1 MSELSSQTFL
11 GGLSFPEFFLG
22 GRGGSSFWARGLR
35 SEV

>member
-22 GRGGSSFWARGLR
+22 GEGGFEFLGTR